1 MNLVED
7 GILLDILKVPL
18 LTNTLWL
25 ISGMNECL
33 QVQSRFQVTF
43 NDSALLQNVP
53 ASDESKFKLRL

>member
-7 GILLDILKVPL
+7 DILLDILKVPL

-33 QVQSRFQVTF
+33 QVPSRFQVTF
-43 NDSALLQNVP
+43 SDSALLQNVS